1 MRGMAFFHCDENS
14 AAGCAS
20 FSAGAQCSF
29 DGRAIIGQID
39 NLGGKKHRIIR
50 RSWPEQFD
58 RIFRSDR
65 AWRVLLLRTLHQM
78 IGGCPITM
86 AIEQRANDTAIQNAL
101 EGFVF
106 SIRFPFRDDF
116 TISWEAPD
124 M

>member
-1 MRGMAFFHCDENS
+1 
-14 AAGCAS
+14 
-20 FSAGAQCSF
+20 
-29 DGRAIIGQID
+29 
-39 NLGGKKHRIIR
+39 
-50 RSWPEQFD
+50 
-58 RIFRSDR
+58 
-65 AWRVLLLRTLHQM
+65 M